1 MAREH
6 HLSAAPDG
14 AERLARLRLIRTEN
28 VGPVTFQH
36 LLARFGSARTALEHL
51 PDMAS
56 RGGRRAKLKIP
67 ASADIEREITANRT
81 AGARLVVIGEPDYPA
96 MLAETEGA
104 PAALSI
110 LGHPHLFLEPSISI
124 VGARN
129 ASGNAV
135 RFTEKLAHDLGTR
148 GVIVVSGLA
157 RGIDT
162 AAHRGAL
169 ESGTVAVVAGGADVV
184 YPPENADLHAR
195 IAAEGALI
203 AEAPI
208 GTRPLA
214 RHFPA
219 RNRIIA
225 GMTRATMVVEAAKR
239 SGSLITARFAA
250 DQGRE
255 VCAAPGSPMDPRC
268 AGSNGLLRDGA
279 HLIERAD
286 DLLGL
291 LLRGGVR
298 EEPRVSD
305 LFDLSGFPSPSIDEI
320 DEKARMRVLS
330 ILDATP
336 LAVDEI
342 IRQCQLSPPVVL
354 TILLEAELAGE
365 AERHPGNRVARRYNP
380 P

>member
-1 MAREH
+1 MARGTQTPAV
-6 HLSAAPDG
+6 LDP

-36 LLARFGSARTALEHL
+36 LLVRFGSARAALEKL
-51 PDMAS
+51 PELAR

-67 ASADIEREITANRT
+67 ALRDIEEEIAANEQ
-81 AGARLVVIGEPDYPA
+81 AGARLLVIGEPDYPA
-96 MLAETEGA
+96 LLAEIEGA
-104 PAALSI
+104 PAALS
-110 LGHPHLFLEPSISI
+110 LRGHPHLFLEPSVAV

-129 ASGNAV
+129 ASGNAI
-135 RFTEKLAHDLGTR
+135 RFTEKLARDLGEH
-148 GVIVVSGLA
+148 GVVVVSGLA

-169 ESGTVAVVAGGADVV
+169 ESGTVAVVAGGADVI
-184 YPPENADLHAR
+184 YPPENAELHTR
-195 IAAEGALI
+195 IAAEGALL

-225 GMTRATMVVEAAKR
+225 GLTRATLVVEAAKR

-255 VCAAPGSPMDPRC
+255 VCAVPGSPLDPRC

-279 HLIERAD
+279 HLIERAED
-286 DLLGL
+286 ILVL

-298 EEPRVSD
+298 EDPPLSD
-305 LFDLSGFPSPSIDEI
+305 LFGSTEFAPQFTEEI
-320 DEKARMRVLS
+320 DDKARDRVMT

-342 IRQCQLSPPVVL
+342 IRRCQLSPPVVL

-365 AERHPGNRVARRYNP
+365 AERHPGNRAARRYNP

>member
-1 MAREH
+1 MARGH
-6 HLSAAPDG
+6 QTTAAPDA

-36 LLARFGSARTALEHL
+36 LLARFGSAQIALEHL
-51 PDMAS
+51 PDLAR

-67 ASADIEREITANRT
+67 APADAEKEIAANEQ
-81 AGARLVVIGEPDYPA
+81 AGGRLLVIGEPDYPA
-96 MLAETEGA
+96 MLAQIEGA
-104 PAALSI
+104 PAAISLF
-110 LGHPHLFLEPSISI
+110 GHPYLFLEPAVSI

-135 RFTEKLAHDLGTR
+135 RFTEKLARDLGAH
-148 GVIVVSGLA
+148 GIVVVSGLA

-162 AAHRGAL
+162 AAHTGSI
-169 ESGTVAVVAGGADVV
+169 ESGTVAVVAGGADIV
-184 YPPENADLHAR
+184 YPPENAALHAR

-225 GMTRATMVVEAAKR
+225 GPTRATLVVEAAKR

-255 VCAAPGSPMDPRC
+255 VCAVPGSPMDPRC

-286 DLLGL
+286 DVVSL

-298 EEPRVSD
+298 EEPALPD
-305 LFDLSGFPSPSIDEI
+305 LFSMSGAPPHPTGEI
-320 DEKARMRVLS
+320 DEKARIRLLS

>member
-1 MAREH
+1 MANGH
-6 HLSAAPDG
+6 QTSAAPD
-14 AERLARLRLIRTEN
+14 ATERLARLRLIRTEN

-36 LLARFGSARTALEHL
+36 LLARFGSAQAALEHL
-51 PDMAS
+51 PDLAR

-67 ASADIEREITANRT
+67 TPADIEKEIAANEA
-81 AGARLVVIGEPDYPA
+81 AGARLLVTGEPDFPS
-96 MLAETEGA
+96 MLSQIEGA
-104 PAALSI
+104 PAAVSL

-135 RFTEKLAHDLGTR
+135 RFTEKLARDLGAH
-148 GVIVVSGLA
+148 GIVVVSGLA

-162 AAHRGAL
+162 AAHTGSL
-169 ESGTVAVVAGGADVV
+169 ETGTIAVVAGGADVI
-184 YPPENADLHAR
+184 YPPENAALHAR

-225 GMTRATMVVEAAKR
+225 GLTRATLVVEAAKR

-255 VCAAPGSPMDPRC
+255 VCAVPGSPMDPRC

-279 HLIERAD
+279 HLIERSD
-286 DLLGL
+286 DVMSL

-298 EEPRVSD
+298 EDPVLSD
-305 LFDLSGFPSPSIDEI
+305 LFSISDFIPQPTGDI
-320 DEKARMRVLS
+320 DEKARTQVLT

-365 AERHPGNRVARRYNP
+365 AERHPGNRVARRYCP

>member
-1 MAREH
+1 MANGH
-6 HLSAAPDG
+6 QTSATPDS

-36 LLARFGSARTALEHL
+36 LLARFGSARAALEHL
-51 PDMAS
+51 PDLAR

-67 ASADIEREITANRT
+67 ALEDIEKEIAANE
-81 AGARLVVIGEPDYPA
+81 AVGARLLVTGEPDFPA
-96 MLAETEGA
+96 MLSQIEGA
-104 PAALSI
+104 PAAVSL
-110 LGHPHLFLEPSISI
+110 LGHPHLFLEPSVSI

-135 RFTEKLAHDLGTR
+135 RLTERLARDLGAH
-148 GVIVVSGLA
+148 GVVVVSGLA
-157 RGIDT
+157 RGVDT
-162 AAHRGAL
+162 AAHTGSL
-169 ESGTVAVVAGGADVV
+169 ETGTVAVVAGGADVI
-184 YPPENADLHAR
+184 YPPENAALHAR

-225 GMTRATMVVEAAKR
+225 GMTRATLVVEAAKR

-255 VCAAPGSPMDPRC
+255 VCAVPGSPMDPRC

-286 DLLGL
+286 DIMSL
-291 LLRGGVR
+291 LLRGGIR
-298 EEPRVSD
+298 EEPILSD
-305 LFDLSGFPSPSIDEI
+305 LFGISDFIPQPTAEI
-320 DEKARMRVLS
+320 DEKARTRVLA

-342 IRQCQLSPPVVL
+342 IRRCQLSPPVVL

-365 AERHPGNRVARRYNP
+365 VERHPGNRVARRYNP

>member
-1 MAREH
+1 MANGH
-6 HLSAAPDG
+6 HTSVAPD
-14 AERLARLRLIRTEN
+14 ATERLARLRLIRTEN

-36 LLARFGSARTALEHL
+36 LLARFGSARAALEQL
-51 PDMAS
+51 PDLAR

-67 ASADIEREITANRT
+67 TPADIEKEMAANE
-81 AGARLVVIGEPDYPA
+81 AVGARLLVMGEPDFPA
-96 MLAETEGA
+96 MLSQIEGA
-104 PAALSI
+104 PAAVSL

-135 RFTEKLAHDLGTR
+135 RFTEKLARDLGAH
-148 GVIVVSGLA
+148 GIVVVSGLA
-157 RGIDT
+157 RGVDT
-162 AAHRGAL
+162 AAHTGSL
-169 ESGTVAVVAGGADVV
+169 ETGTVAVVAGGADVI
-184 YPPENADLHAR
+184 YPPENAALHAR

-225 GMTRATMVVEAAKR
+225 GLTRATLVVEAAKR

-255 VCAAPGSPMDPRC
+255 VCAVPGSPMDPRC

-279 HLIERAD
+279 HLIERPED
-286 DLLGL
+286 IMSL

-298 EEPRVSD
+298 EEPALSD
-305 LFDLSGFPSPSIDEI
+305 LFSISDLTPHPTMDI
-320 DEKARMRVLS
+320 DEKARTRVLT

-365 AERHPGNRVARRYNP
+365 AERHPGNRVARRYSP

>member
-1 MAREH
+1 MAKGH
-6 HLSAAPDG
+6 QTSTAPDA
-14 AERLARLRLIRTEN
+14 AERFARLRLIRTEN

-36 LLARFGSARTALEHL
+36 LLARFGSAGAALAQL
-51 PDMAS
+51 PDLAR

-67 ASADIEREITANRT
+67 APADIEKEIAANEE
-81 AGARLVVIGEPDYPA
+81 AGARLLVTGDPDFPA
-96 MLAETEGA
+96 MLAQIEGA
-104 PAALSI
+104 PAAVSL
-110 LGHPHLFLEPSISI
+110 LGHPHLFLEPSVSI

-135 RFTEKLAHDLGTR
+135 RFTEKLARNLGEH
-148 GVIVVSGLA
+148 GIVVVSGLA
-157 RGIDT
+157 RGVDT
-162 AAHRGAL
+162 AAHTGSL
-169 ESGTVAVVAGGADVV
+169 ETGTVAVVAGGADVI
-184 YPPENADLHAR
+184 YPPENAALHAR

-225 GMTRATMVVEAAKR
+225 GLTRATLVVEAAKR

-255 VCAAPGSPMDPRC
+255 VCAVPGSPMDPRC

-286 DLLGL
+286 DIVSL

-298 EEPRVSD
+298 EEAALSD
-305 LFDLSGFPSPSIDEI
+305 LFSHSDFAPQPACDID
-320 DEKARMRVLS
+320 DRTRVRVLT

-365 AERHPGNRVARRYNP
+365 AERHPGNRVARRYSP

>member
-1 MAREH
+1 MVRH
-6 HLSAAPDG
+6 PRVPGPPDT

-36 LLARFGSARTALEHL
+36 LTARFGSATEALERL
-51 PDMAS
+51 PELAR
-56 RGGRRAKLKIP
+56 RGGRKTKLAIP
-67 ASADIEREITANRT
+67 GPAEIEKELAENERL
-81 AGARLVVIGEPDYPA
+81 GARLIVIGEPDYPA
-96 MLAETEGA
+96 MLAQIEGA
-104 PAALSI
+104 PVALSLI
-110 LGHPHLFLEPSISI
+110 GHPHLFLEPAISI

-129 ASGNAV
+129 ASGNAL
-135 RFTEKLAHDLGTR
+135 RFTERIARDLGAH
-148 GVIVVSGLA
+148 GVVIVSGLA

-162 AAHRGAL
+162 AAHRGSID
-169 ESGTVAVVAGGADVV
+169 SGTIAVVAGGADIV
-184 YPPENADLHAR
+184 YPPENEALRGR
-195 IAAEGALI
+195 IIAEGALI

-219 RNRIIA
+219 RNRIIS
-225 GMTRATMVVEAAKR
+225 GLTRATLVVEAAKR

-255 VCAAPGSPMDPRC
+255 VCAVPGSPMDPRC

-279 HLIERAD
+279 HLIERAE
-286 DLLGL
+286 DLLTL
-291 LLRGGVR
+291 LLAGGIR
-298 EEPRVSD
+298 EEPTGTEQFS
-305 LFDLSGFPSPSIDEI
+305 LTGATPQNMEKID
-320 DEKARMRVLS
+320 DAARESVLAL
-330 ILDATP
+330 LDATP
-336 LAVDEI
+336 LPVDEI

-365 AERHPGNRVARRYNP
+365 AERHPGNSVARRYNP

>member
-1 MAREH
+1 MARGNH
-6 HLSAAPDG
+6 TSAVLDP

-36 LLARFGSARTALEHL
+36 LLIRYGSARAALEKL
-51 PDMAS
+51 PDLAR
-56 RGGRRAKLKIP
+56 RGGRRAKLSIP
-67 ASADIEREITANRT
+67 TPDRIEQEIAANEQ
-81 AGARLVVIGEPDYPA
+81 AGARLLVIGEPDYPA
-96 MLAETEGA
+96 LLAQIEGA
-104 PAALSI
+104 PAALS
-110 LGHPHLFLEPSISI
+110 LRGHPHLFLEPSVAV

-129 ASGNAV
+129 ASGNAI
-135 RFTEKLAHDLGTR
+135 RFTEKLARDLGEH

-169 ESGTVAVVAGGADVV
+169 ESGTVAVVAGGVDIV
-184 YPPENADLHAR
+184 YPPENAELQGR
-195 IAAEGALI
+195 IAAEGALL

-225 GMTRATMVVEAAKR
+225 GLARATMVVEAAKR

-255 VCAAPGSPMDPRC
+255 VCAVPGSPMDPRC

-279 HLIERAD
+279 HLIERAED
-286 DLLGL
+286 ILVL

-298 EEPRVSD
+298 EDPPLSD
-305 LFDLSGFPSPSIDEI
+305 LFGSTEFAPQTTEEI
-320 DEKARMRVLS
+320 DDKARDRVMT

-342 IRQCQLSPPVVL
+342 IRRCQLSPPVVL

>member
-1 MAREH
+1 MAKGH
-6 HLSAAPDG
+6 QTATAPDA

-36 LLARFGSARTALEHL
+36 LLARFGSAGAALEHL
-51 PDMAS
+51 PDLAR

-67 ASADIEREITANRT
+67 APTDIEKEIAANEE
-81 AGARLVVIGEPDYPA
+81 AGARLLVIGEPDFPA
-96 MLAETEGA
+96 MLAQIEGA
-104 PAALSI
+104 PAAVSL
-110 LGHPHLFLEPSISI
+110 LGHPHLFLEPSVSI

-135 RFTEKLAHDLGTR
+135 RFTEKLARDLGEN
-148 GVIVVSGLA
+148 GIVVVSGLA
-157 RGIDT
+157 RGVDT
-162 AAHRGAL
+162 AAHTGSL
-169 ESGTVAVVAGGADVV
+169 ETGTVAVVAGGADVI
-184 YPPENADLHAR
+184 YPPENAALHAR

-225 GMTRATMVVEAAKR
+225 GLTRATLVVEAAKR

-255 VCAAPGSPMDPRC
+255 VCAVPGSPMDPRC

-286 DLLGL
+286 DIVSL
-291 LLRGGVR
+291 LLRGGIR
-298 EEPRVSD
+298 EEPALSD
-305 LFDLSGFPSPSIDEI
+305 LFGISGFVPQDTSEI
-320 DEKARMRVLS
+320 DEKARTRVLT

-365 AERHPGNRVARRYNP
+365 AERHPGNRMARRYSP

>member
-1 MAREH
+1 MARGTQTPAV
-6 HLSAAPDG
+6 LDP

-36 LLARFGSARTALEHL
+36 LLVRFGSARAALEKL
-51 PDMAS
+51 PELAR

-67 ASADIEREITANRT
+67 ALRDIEEEIAANEQ
-81 AGARLVVIGEPDYPA
+81 AGARLLVIGEPDYPA
-96 MLAETEGA
+96 LLAEIEGA
-104 PAALSI
+104 PAALS
-110 LGHPHLFLEPSISI
+110 LRGHPHLFLEPSVAV

-129 ASGNAV
+129 ASGNAI
-135 RFTEKLAHDLGTR
+135 RFTEKLARDLGEH
-148 GVIVVSGLA
+148 GVVVVSGLA

-169 ESGTVAVVAGGADVV
+169 ESGTVAVVAGGADVS
-184 YPPENADLHAR
+184 YPPENAELHTR
-195 IAAEGALI
+195 IAAEGALL

-225 GMTRATMVVEAAKR
+225 GLTRATLVVEAAKR

-255 VCAAPGSPMDPRC
+255 VCAVPGSPLDPRC

-279 HLIERAD
+279 HLIERAED
-286 DLLGL
+286 ILVL

-298 EEPRVSD
+298 EDPPLSD
-305 LFDLSGFPSPSIDEI
+305 LFGSTEFAPQTTEEI
-320 DEKARMRVLS
+320 DDKARDRVMT

-342 IRQCQLSPPVVL
+342 IRRCQLSPPVVL

>member
-1 MAREH
+1 MANGH
-6 HLSAAPDG
+6 HTSVAPD
-14 AERLARLRLIRTEN
+14 ATERLARLRLIRTEN

-36 LLARFGSARTALEHL
+36 LLARFGSARAALEQL
-51 PDMAS
+51 PDLA
-56 RGGRRAKLKIP
+56 RQGGRRAKLKIP
-67 ASADIEREITANRT
+67 TPADIEKEMAANE
-81 AGARLVVIGEPDYPA
+81 AVGARLLVMGEPDFPA
-96 MLAETEGA
+96 MLLQIEGA
-104 PAALSI
+104 PAAVSI

-135 RFTEKLAHDLGTR
+135 RFTEKLARDLGAH
-148 GVIVVSGLA
+148 GIVVVSGLA
-157 RGIDT
+157 RGVDT
-162 AAHRGAL
+162 AAHTGSL
-169 ESGTVAVVAGGADVV
+169 ETGTVAVVAGGADVI
-184 YPPENADLHAR
+184 YPPENAALHAR

-225 GMTRATMVVEAAKR
+225 GLTRATLVVEAAKR

-255 VCAAPGSPMDPRC
+255 VCAVPGSPMDPRC

-279 HLIERAD
+279 HLIERSED
-286 DLLGL
+286 IMSL

-298 EEPRVSD
+298 EELALSD
-305 LFDLSGFPSPSIDEI
+305 LFSISDFTPHPTVDI
-320 DEKARMRVLS
+320 DGKARTRVLT

-342 IRQCQLSPPVVL
+342 IRQCQLSPTVVL

-365 AERHPGNRVARRYNP
+365 AERHPGNRVARRYSP

>member
-1 MAREH
+1 M
-6 HLSAAPDG
+6 
-14 AERLARLRLIRTEN
+14 
-28 VGPVTFQH
+28 
-36 LLARFGSARTALEHL
+36 
-51 PDMAS
+51 
-56 RGGRRAKLKIP
+56 
-67 ASADIEREITANRT
+67 
-81 AGARLVVIGEPDYPA
+81 
-96 MLAETEGA
+96 
-104 PAALSI
+104 
-110 LGHPHLFLEPSISI
+110 
-124 VGARN
+124 
-129 ASGNAV
+129 
-135 RFTEKLAHDLGTR
+135 
-148 GVIVVSGLA
+148 
-157 RGIDT
+157 
-162 AAHRGAL
+162 
-169 ESGTVAVVAGGADVV
+169 VAGGADIV
-184 YPPENADLHAR
+184 YPPENAALHAR

-225 GMTRATMVVEAAKR
+225 GLTRATLVVEAAKR

-250 DQGRE
+250 DQGWE
-255 VCAAPGSPMDPRC
+255 VCAVPGSPMDPRC

-286 DLLGL
+286 DVVSL

-298 EEPRVSD
+298 EEPALPD
-305 LFDLSGFPSPSIDEI
+305 LFSMSGAPPHPTGEI
-320 DEKARMRVLS
+320 DEKARIRLLS

>member
-1 MAREH
+1 M
-6 HLSAAPDG
+6 S
-14 AERLARLRLIRTEN
+14 LR
-28 VGPVTFQH
+28 
-36 LLARFGSARTALEHL
+36 
-51 PDMAS
+51 
-56 RGGRRAKLKIP
+56 
-67 ASADIEREITANRT
+67 
-81 AGARLVVIGEPDYPA
+81 
-96 MLAETEGA
+96 
-104 PAALSI
+104 
-110 LGHPHLFLEPSISI
+110 GHPHLFLEPSVAV

-129 ASGNAV
+129 ASGNAI
-135 RFTEKLAHDLGTR
+135 RFTEKLARDLGEH

-169 ESGTVAVVAGGADVV
+169 ESGTVAVVAGGVDIV
-184 YPPENADLHAR
+184 YPPASVVARNDAR
-195 IAAEGALI
+195 IAAEGALL

-225 GMTRATMVVEAAKR
+225 GLARATMVVEAAKR

-255 VCAAPGSPMDPRC
+255 VCAVPGSPMDPRC

-279 HLIERAD
+279 HLIERAED
-286 DLLGL
+286 ILVL

-298 EEPRVSD
+298 EDPPLSD
-305 LFDLSGFPSPSIDEI
+305 LFGSTEFAPQTTEEI
-320 DEKARMRVLS
+320 DDKARDRVMT

-342 IRQCQLSPPVVL
+342 IRRCQLSPPVVL

>member
-1 MAREH
+1 MARGH
-6 HLSAAPDG
+6 QTSVAPD
-14 AERLARLRLIRTEN
+14 ATERLARLRLIRTEN

-36 LLARFGSARTALEHL
+36 LLTRFGSAQAALEQL
-51 PDMAS
+51 PDLAR
-56 RGGRRAKLKIP
+56 RGGRRAKLNIP
-67 ASADIEREITANRT
+67 ATADIEKEIAANEQ
-81 AGARLVVIGEPDYPA
+81 AGARLLVIGEPDYPA
-96 MLAETEGA
+96 MLAEIEGA

-110 LGHPHLFLEPSISI
+110 LGHAHLFLEPSVSI

-135 RFTEKLAHDLGTR
+135 RFTERMARDLGAR

-162 AAHRGAL
+162 AAHTGSL
-169 ESGTVAVVAGGADVV
+169 ETGTVAVVAGGADVI
-184 YPPENADLHAR
+184 YPPENAALHAR
-195 IAAEGALI
+195 ITAEGALI

-208 GTRPLA
+208 GTRPIA

-225 GMTRATMVVEAAKR
+225 GMTRATLVVEAAKR

-255 VCAAPGSPMDPRC
+255 VCAVPGSPMDPRC

-279 HLIERAD
+279 HLIEHAD
-286 DLLGL
+286 DILSL

-298 EEPRVSD
+298 EEPPLSE
-305 LFDLSGFPSPSIDEI
+305 LFGISGFSPQPVEEI
-320 DEKARMRVLS
+320 DDNARARVLS

-365 AERHPGNRVARRYNP
+365 AERHPGNRVARRYSP

>member
-1 MAREH
+1 MAKGH
-6 HLSAAPDG
+6 QTSAAPDA

-36 LLARFGSARTALEHL
+36 LLARFGSAGAALEQL
-51 PDMAS
+51 PDLAR

-67 ASADIEREITANRT
+67 PLADIEKEIGTNEQ
-81 AGARLVVIGEPDYPA
+81 AGGRLLVIGEPDYPA
-96 MLAETEGA
+96 MLAQTEGA
-104 PAALSI
+104 PAAISLF
-110 LGHPHLFLEPSISI
+110 GHAHLFLEPSVSI

-135 RFTEKLAHDLGTR
+135 RFTEKLARDLGAH
-148 GVIVVSGLA
+148 GVVVISGLA

-162 AAHRGAL
+162 AAHTGAL
-169 ESGTVAVVAGGADVV
+169 ETGTVAVVAGGADVI
-184 YPPENADLHAR
+184 YPPENAALHAR
-195 IAAEGALI
+195 ILAEGALI

-225 GMTRATMVVEAAKR
+225 GLTRATLVVEAAKR

-255 VCAAPGSPMDPRC
+255 VCAVPGSPMDPRC

-279 HLIERAD
+279 HLIERAED
-286 DLLGL
+286 ILSL

-298 EEPRVSD
+298 EDPAIAD
-305 LFDLSGFPSPSIDEI
+305 LFGISGFTPQPADEI
-320 DEKARMRVLS
+320 DDKARTRVLT